1 MQKLQKTLHVFLQH
15 QHRSPSEFR
24 LRGGASVTPAK
35 IRNTSPPQRPITSH
49 RPPPRP
55 SPNVFIYPSPAPL
68 AALDHVAMAQ
78 WNGTT
83 TLVLGGYVDLETF
96 RYLYFSL
103 WVLFYFLI
111 VSSNCVIIYVVKI
124 HPSLHE
130 PMYVFIAALSL
141 NSILISTTVYPKL
154 MVDVLSRRQ
163 VASYSGCLL
172 QVFIFYSLAAT
183 DLMLLST
190 MAYDRYVSIC
200 RPLQYAIVMGKTRVC
215 VYLALAWF
223 LPACFVAVVIILQSQ
238 QKLIGLVLE
247 GIFCNTTVA
256 KVHSK
261 NPTFLVV
268 LIFFG
273 IINVVFLPMVFILFT
288 YVRIFRVA
296 FRSRGEVRAKAVET
310 CLPHVMVLI
319 LFTFFII
326 LDLMV
331 AVVEIKLSKILR
343 LILSLQILVYNPL
356 LNPIIYGLKMKEI
369 WKRIK
374 RLAPL
379 SNK

>member
-1 MQKLQKTLHVFLQH
+1 
-15 QHRSPSEFR
+15 
-24 LRGGASVTPAK
+24 
-35 IRNTSPPQRPITSH
+35 
-49 RPPPRP
+49 
-55 SPNVFIYPSPAPL
+55 
-68 AALDHVAMAQ
+68 MAQ
-78 WNGTT
+78 WNGTM
-83 TLVLGGYVDLETF
+83 TLVLGGYVDLEKF

-141 NSILISTTVYPKL
+141 NSILFSTTVYPKL

-163 VASYSGCLL
+163 VASYSGCLF
-172 QVFIFYSLAAT
+172 QVFIFYSFAT
-183 DLMLLST
+183 ADLVLLST

-200 RPLQYAIVMGKTRVC
+200 RPLQYATVMGKTRVC

-223 LPACFVAVVIILQSQ
+223 LPASFIAVVIILQSR
-238 QKLIGLVLE
+238 QKLCSFVLE
-247 GIFCNTTVA
+247 GIFCNTTLA

-261 NPTFLVV
+261 NPTYLVV
-268 LIFFG
+268 LLSFFG
-273 IINVVFLPMVFILFT
+273 IVIVVFLPMVFILCT

-319 LFTFFII
+319 LFTVFII

-374 RLAPL
+374 RLGPL

>member
-1 MQKLQKTLHVFLQH
+1 MAKKHHVFLQFPNLASPINIARR
-15 QHRSPSEFR
+15 QNPTSGAGLRSKDKEHLAAPTTNRQPSGPPFFTEH
-24 LRGGASVTPAK
+24 LHLPVASTPAM
-35 IRNTSPPQRPITSH
+35 
-49 RPPPRP
+49 
-55 SPNVFIYPSPAPL
+55 AP
-68 AALDHVAMAQ
+68 

-83 TLVLGGYVDLETF
+83 SLVLGGYVNVEKF

-172 QVFIFYSLAAT
+172 QVFIFYCLAAT

-200 RPLQYAIVMGKTRVC
+200 RPLQYATLMGKTRVC
-215 VYLALAWF
+215 VFLALAWL
-223 LPACFVAVVIILQSQ
+223 LPACHVSVSVILQSK
-238 QKLIGLVLE
+238 QKLCGLVLE
-247 GIFCNTTVA
+247 GIFCNTTVV
-256 KVHSK
+256 KVHCS
-261 NPTFLVV
+261 NPMHLVALGFV
-268 LIFFG
+268 G
-273 IINVVFLPMVFILFT
+273 ITNMAVLPMVFILFT

-319 LFTFFII
+319 LFTVFII
-326 LDLMV
+326 LDVMV
-331 AVVEIKLSKILR
+331 GLVEIRLSKMMR
-343 LILSLQILVYNPL
+343 LFLNLQILVYNPL
-356 LNPIIYGLKMKEI
+356 FNPIIYGLKMKEI